1 VVRAFADQ
9 APITTVYAT
18 DITPRP
24 YDLEKAKQLLTE
36 AGLTQ
41 NGDGV
46 WEGPTPTPSKD
57 IDPNTDRGGPTKEFK
72 MEFWHLTGDST
83 TQQIAQVISQ
93 SWNSIGIKTET
104 KSEDVSTIWGPDG
117 YQFDPDTM
125 TACMYSWFNSND
137 PDNMYYWHSSQIPPN
152 PTGAGGNAVAY
163 FFPFNFQAK
172 VDELTVA
179 GTKETDPE
187 KRKAI
192 YIELQHLIAD
202 ETPVVF
208 LWWSK
213 DFSAVTPN
221 IGGFWPSPFN
231 RLLWNAQEW
240 YFAG

>member
-1 VVRAFADQ
+1 MTLNLSMPGGEQQHDLKPR
-9 APITTVYAT
+9 ITVF
-18 DITPRP
+18 
-24 YDLEKAKQLLTE
+24 
-36 AGLTQ
+36 
-41 NGDGV
+41 GV
-46 WEGPTPTPSKD
+46 G
-57 IDPNTDRGGPTKEFK
+57 
-72 MEFWHLTGDST
+72 
-83 TQQIAQVISQ
+83 
-93 SWNSIGIKTET
+93 
-104 KSEDVSTIWGPDG
+104 
-117 YQFDPDTM
+117 
-125 TACMYSWFNSND
+125 
-137 PDNMYYWHSSQIPPN
+137 
-152 PTGAGGNAVAY
+152 GAGGNAVAY